1 MSAKLM
7 DTDMEIKSAPPTDP
21 NVVKNSSFVLDFI
34 ALLITSKLFIFY
46 KIYILTVKM
55 FFKNVYKAK
64 YML

>member
-1 MSAKLM
+1 LM

-34 ALLITSKLFIFY
+34 TLLITSKLFIFY
-46 KIYILTVKM
+46 KIYILTAKM
-55 FFKNVYKAK
+55 FFKNVYKTK